1 MLRKYDK
8 TKDMIMKIKR
18 LSLRDW
24 QGCIKS
30 AIAGIARNVWA
41 LFYTLAL
48 GLFSLIIWLIV
59 SVEDFCRREPKAA
72 LIMGIIIVFL
82 SVGWILCYVDGRAQL
97 LTAQYERD
105 SVSIMLDRIKYK

>member
-1 MLRKYDK
+1 MKTRRLR
-8 TKDMIMKIKR
+8 
-18 LSLRDW
+18 LREW

-48 GLFSLIIWLIV
+48 GLFSLIVWLIV
-59 SVEDFCRREPKAA
+59 SVEDFCKREPKAA
-72 LIMGIIIVFL
+72 LVMGIIIVFL
-82 SVGWILCYVDGRAQL
+82 SVGWILCYVNGRAQL

-105 SVSIMLDRIKYK
+105 SVSIVLDRLNYRK

>member
-1 MLRKYDK
+1 
-8 TKDMIMKIKR
+8 MKIKR
-18 LSLRDW
+18 LRLKDW

-41 LFYTLAL
+41 LFYTLVL
-48 GLFSLIIWLIV
+48 GLFSLIMWLII

-82 SVGWILCYVDGRAQL
+82 SVGWIMSYVDGRAQL

-105 SVSIMLDRIKYK
+105 SVSIVLDRLNYR